1 MILDVSKKA
10 IKRIKPLYRTLSYLK
25 RRLKGVEEN
34 SQLMTKKEIYFL
46 LKVAG
51 EGKDIIEVGVS
62 TGQTTRRLSK
72 KNQVIAIDPFIPGE
86 DGLLMSRYLKD
97 FHHEF
102 LMNIKSRSV
111 IFYNMTSMEAFDI
124 WNKKIKRKVDGI
136 FIDGEHSY
144 EAVKQDSQWIKYV
157 KNGGFIAF
165 HDVLREIKDFVEEF
179 IVPNYE
185 LIGKADTLWIFKKV
199 RRRINKNG
207 IR

>member
-1 MILDVSKKA
+1 
-10 IKRIKPLYRTLSYLK
+10 
-25 RRLKGVEEN
+25 
-34 SQLMTKKEIYFL
+34 
-46 LKVAG
+46 
-51 EGKDIIEVGVS
+51 
-62 TGQTTRRLSK
+62 
-72 KNQVIAIDPFIPGE
+72 
-86 DGLLMSRYLKD
+86 MSRYLKD